1 MSLLSDLIGQINS
14 KKLEIQISLAEGNA
28 MTWESYQ
35 RLVGQHLGL
44 DEALIIINNLLEEE
58 KRDVA

>member
-1 MSLLSDLIGQINS
+1 MALLADLIGQINS
-14 KKLEIQISLAEGNA
+14 KKHEIQVSLAEGNA

-44 DEALIIINNLLEEE
+44 EETLIIINNLLEEE
-58 KRDVA
+58 RRDVA

>member
-1 MSLLSDLIGQINS
+1 MALLADLIGQINS
-14 KKLEIQISLAEGNA
+14 KKHEIQVSLAEGNA

-44 DEALIIINNLLEEE
+44 EETLIIINNLLEEE